1 MNQKKPVKRLLWGMM
16 LIVLILM
23 LPGAIFASGG
33 EDGGMSVDVGGY
45 SIHLIL
51 LEPATTGENLFHVQI
66 FDQMGMAVDGAQ
78 VHVSNVPVDGV
89 AETHETMDVGAPEMS
104 DIGAMDAAVP
114 APEHADH
121 TSGTGETNH
130 TSIVE
135 SDSEPGEQHGSHD
148 GEQVE
153 PAKTLLEQGEE
164 AGEYTGAIT
173 FQQAGPATLTVHFT
187 INGVSLEA
195 QFPLEVTRS
204 GSVYAILGGFLA
216 LNFTIIGSA
225 AILKRKNAP
234 ASSI

>member
-51 LEPATTGENLFHVQI
+51 LEPATTGENLFQVQI
-66 FDQMGMAVDGAQ
+66 FDQMGIAVDGAQ
-78 VHVSNVPVDGV
+78 VHVSNVLVDGV
-89 AETHETMDVGAPEMS
+89 AETHETMDAGAPEMGDMGEMNS
-104 DIGAMDAAVP
+104 DTP
-114 APEHADH
+114 APEHTGH
-121 TSGTGETNH
+121 TSGTGETDH
-130 TSIVE
+130 TAIVE
-135 SDSEPGEQHGSHD
+135 SESEPGEQHESHEA
-148 GEQVE
+148 EQVE
-153 PAKTLLEQGEE
+153 PAKTLLEPGEE

-173 FQQAGPATLTVHFT
+173 FEQAGHSRLIVHLI
-187 INGVSLEA
+187 INGASLEA
-195 QFPLEVTRS
+195 QFPVEVARS
-204 GSVYAILGGFLA
+204 SSVYAILAGFLA